1 MEDPSRGEQ
10 GSRRA
15 VDGRYLVASLIE
27 CRAGPSMA
35 FPAKRAVALSFPAGP
50 SLPRLRIVMLELNM
64 QFRVTEARRLAIL
77 RPPDLKAMVTG
88 PLHTPR
94 SMPSVFWKKP
104 DTRSRRIG
112 GLSQPLSRKVAG
124 SAGARVGRALTI
136 IWADRGVTMPAS
148 SAGSRGTSGTGG
160 TVGTVGRVGTVGTGG
175 TGGGGG
181 FGGGDWA
188 AATAGTTA
196 IAKTMKKGATCR
208 RLCNMQH
215 ILTPPPWANL
225 GRK

>member
-1 MEDPSRGEQ
+1 
-10 GSRRA
+10 
-15 VDGRYLVASLIE
+15 VDGRYLAASLIE
-27 CRAGPSMA
+27 CRAGLSNA
-35 FPAKRAVALSFPAGP
+35 FPAKRAVALTFPAGP

-64 QFRVTEARRLAIL
+64 QFCVTEARRLAIL
-77 RPPDLKAMVTG
+77 RPPDLKPMVTG

-112 GLSQPLSRKVAG
+112 GRSQPLSRNVAG
-124 SAGARVGRALTI
+124 SARARVGRALTI
-136 IWADRGVTMPAS
+136 IWADRGVTTSAS

-175 TGGGGG
+175 TGGTGGGGG
-181 FGGGDWA
+181 FGGGWA

-196 IAKTMKKGATCR
+196 IARKIKIGATCR
-208 RLCNMQH
+208 RLCNMLH
-215 ILTPPPWANL
+215 MLTPPAWVNL